1 MKYYLC
7 KLRSYHTVVCFP
19 VILGFAY
26 STNSS
31 IKTGQAPVKKINNTQ
46 SLKFMILK
54 RQITYKKLFSPL
66 RRQLANMA

>member
-31 IKTGQAPVKKINNTQ
+31 IKTGQAPAKKWTIHNH
-46 SLKFMILK
+46 
-54 RQITYKKLFSPL
+54 
-66 RRQLANMA
+66 